1 HDQSRLLWNHDS
13 PIHPG
18 HCLCG
23 GCCCAGPDAAVGPRH
38 RADRGQGH
46 RRCVQR
52 FPVPALQSAGG
63 TDADAGEAGI
73 CPERQDP
80 PRATRHPSR
89 HTTEH
94 YVDADDHHHEEPE
107 VGAGRRLHQ
116 LFNPRTLS
124 RPAARPVGMIR
135 GLRLLLRLLLGAVFV
150 YAAYTKLRQ
159 SWLLFALSIDSYQLL
174 PEWAVLALART
185 LPWFELAVG
194 LLLVAGAWLRSASIA
209 GMLLLALFFGV
220 MVWSYAR
227 RAGIDCGCFGVGEA
241 LSAKTLARDGAL
253 LAAAITLAV
262 MSRKS

>member
-1 HDQSRLLWNHDS
+1 
-13 PIHPG
+13 
-18 HCLCG
+18 
-23 GCCCAGPDAAVGPRH
+23 
-38 RADRGQGH
+38 
-46 RRCVQR
+46 
-52 FPVPALQSAGG
+52 
-63 TDADAGEAGI
+63 
-73 CPERQDP
+73 
-80 PRATRHPSR
+80 
-89 HTTEH
+89 
-94 YVDADDHHHEEPE
+94 
-107 VGAGRRLHQ
+107 
-116 LFNPRTLS
+116 
-124 RPAARPVGMIR
+124 MIR

-194 LLLVAGAWLRSASIA
+194 LLLVAGAWLRSAAIA
-209 GMLLLALFFGV
+209 GTLLLALFFGV

-227 RAGIDCGCFGVGEA
+227 GAGIDCGCFGVGEA

>member
-1 HDQSRLLWNHDS
+1 
-13 PIHPG
+13 
-18 HCLCG
+18 
-23 GCCCAGPDAAVGPRH
+23 
-38 RADRGQGH
+38 
-46 RRCVQR
+46 
-52 FPVPALQSAGG
+52 
-63 TDADAGEAGI
+63 
-73 CPERQDP
+73 
-80 PRATRHPSR
+80 
-89 HTTEH
+89 
-94 YVDADDHHHEEPE
+94 
-107 VGAGRRLHQ
+107 
-116 LFNPRTLS
+116 
-124 RPAARPVGMIR
+124 MIR

-185 LPWFELAVG
+185 LPWLELTVG

-209 GMLLLALFFGV
+209 GTLLLALYFGM

-227 RAGIDCGCFGVGEA
+227 GAGIDCGCFGVGEA

>member
-1 HDQSRLLWNHDS
+1 
-13 PIHPG
+13 
-18 HCLCG
+18 
-23 GCCCAGPDAAVGPRH
+23 
-38 RADRGQGH
+38 
-46 RRCVQR
+46 
-52 FPVPALQSAGG
+52 
-63 TDADAGEAGI
+63 
-73 CPERQDP
+73 
-80 PRATRHPSR
+80 
-89 HTTEH
+89 
-94 YVDADDHHHEEPE
+94 
-107 VGAGRRLHQ
+107 
-116 LFNPRTLS
+116 
-124 RPAARPVGMIR
+124 MIR